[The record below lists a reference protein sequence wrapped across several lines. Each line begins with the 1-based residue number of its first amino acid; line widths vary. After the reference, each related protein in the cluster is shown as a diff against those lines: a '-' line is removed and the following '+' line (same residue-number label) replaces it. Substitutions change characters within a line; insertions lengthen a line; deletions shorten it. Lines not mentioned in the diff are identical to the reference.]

1 MKVEINTETASKISD
16 YLAKNPGW
24 TINNVLRTWL
34 GLERD
39 SCTREHSPNV
49 GSRIRIA
56 NDVADALKAK
66 YPDSSLHNAIRI
78 EFGLNEMI
86 KNPMKAFREVTIAE
100 VRSKKFGDV
109 IELDMGRIS
118 HLPVEAKEKI
128 GRKVVAMVMS
138 YCAGTMIKFNYE
150 WTNEDVMRM
159 TCIHDRDH
167 PIETGVRQ
175 WL

>member
-1 MKVEINTETASKISD
+1 MKVEINEETADKINE
-16 YLAKNPGW
+16 YLERYPGW
-24 TINNVLRTWL
+24 TTNNMLRSLL
-34 GLERD
+34 GLD
-39 SCTREHSPNV
+39 VQPYTRGFDVHV
-49 GSRIRIA
+49 GDRLRVS
-56 NDVADALKAK
+56 NDVVKALKAK
-66 YPDSSLHNAIRI
+66 YPDSSMHNAIRM
-78 EFGLNEMI
+78 EFGLHEI
-86 KNPMKAFREVTIAE
+86 FKNPMKAFREVTIAE
-100 VRSKKFGDV
+100 VRSKKVGDV

-118 HLPVEAKEKI
+118 HLPVESKEKI

>member
-24 TINNVLRTWL
+24 TINNTLRSRL
-34 GLERD
+34 GLELD
-39 SCTREHSPNV
+39 NCTREHSPNV

-56 NDVADALKAK
+56 NDVADALKLK
-66 YPDSSLHNAIRI
+66 YPDASIHNAIRM
-78 EFGLNEMI
+78 ELGLNEMI

-100 VRSKKFGDV
+100 VRSKRVGDI
-109 IELDMGRIS
+109 IELDMSRIS
-118 HLPVEAKEKI
+118 HLPVEAKEKV
-128 GRKVVAMVMS
+128 GRKVVSMVMS
-138 YCAGTMIKFNYE
+138 YCAGTMVKFNFE
-150 WTNEDVMRM
+150 WTNDDVMRM
-159 TCIHDRDH
+159 TCIHDKDH